1 MPVPSAVRETLT
13 ARLEELRARVERLED
28 DLRQPLDDD
37 FGEQAVDRE
46 DDEVLDAVEAAA
58 LAEIELIEEALV
70 RLDTGTY
77 GLCTACGEEIAPKRL
92 EALPACRF
100 CISCAEQADEA
111 DASA

>member
-1 MPVPSAVRETLT
+1 MAIPSAVRETLN
-13 ARLEELRARVERLED
+13 ARLEELRARVARVEE

-58 LAEIELIEEALV
+58 LAEIELVEEALV
-70 RLDTGTY
+70 RLDAGTY
-77 GLCTACGEEIAPKRL
+77 GVCTACGDEIAPKRL

-100 CISCAEQADEA
+100 CIGCAERADEA
-111 DASA
+111 NA